1 MPVQLNEAAVL
12 VPEQACLAIHT
23 SLLILVVKG
32 PTVFIIEL
40 VVVLHEGCRSELI
53 LAMSVA
59 TVALPAAFGGL
70 EPVLT
75 ELDLVV
81 ALGVTRPSVWSLW

>member
-1 MPVQLNEAAVL
+1 MQLNEAAVL

-40 VVVLHEGCRSELI
+40 VVVEGEGCRSELI
-53 LAMSVA
+53 LSMGVA
-59 TVALPAAFGGL
+59 TVAFPAALGGL

>member
-1 MPVQLNEAAVL
+1 MQLNEAAVFMS
-12 VPEQACLAIHT
+12 EQALVAIHA
-23 SLLILVVKG
+23 SLLILIVKG

-40 VVVLHEGCRSELI
+40 VVVEHEGCRSELI

-59 TVALPAAFGGL
+59 TVALPAAFSGL

-81 ALGVTRPSVWSLW
+81 ALGVTRPSVWTLW